1 MSRYIADYTINKP
14 DDLIKFIA
22 EDFLTKEGFRQTV
35 YKGETVWKKGV
46 GAVSAPQFIKLQY
59 GQGNVH
65 LEAWIKSF
73 GEHGVTGFYGAL
85 PKSELNSRVQTLVR
99 LLSQE
104 IPATQ
109 APIPTGATAA
119 DSFAKESPTPAPVP
133 VAVHNPTNK
142 ATISIITGILSILT
156 SLFIPLIGVIL
167 GIIAISTGRV
177 GKQSTAKG
185 LASAGFVTGIIG
197 LVISAAIWILNFVLS
212 FVLAIA

>member
-46 GAVSAPQFIKLQY
+46 GAVSAP
-59 GQGNVH
+59 H
-65 LEAWIKSF
+65 WIKSF

-104 IPATQ
+104 VPATQ
-109 APIPTGATAA
+109 TPSPTGEPAA
-119 DSFAKESPTPAPVP
+119 DSFAKTPPTPAPVP

>member
-133 VAVHNPTNK
+133 VAVHNPDWRDSRHHCHFHRQGRQTEHRK
-142 ATISIITGILSILT
+142 RAGLGRFRHRYHRPRDRCCYLDSQFCAVLCSGDCLS
-156 SLFIPLIGVIL
+156 
-167 GIIAISTGRV
+167 
-177 GKQSTAKG
+177 GK
-185 LASAGFVTGIIG
+185 
-197 LVISAAIWILNFVLS
+197 
-212 FVLAIA
+212 

>member
-85 PKSELNSRVQTLVR
+85 R
-99 LLSQE
+99 
-104 IPATQ
+104 
-109 APIPTGATAA
+109 
-119 DSFAKESPTPAPVP
+119 
-133 VAVHNPTNK
+133 K
-142 ATISIITGILSILT
+142 A
-156 SLFIPLIGVIL
+156 
-167 GIIAISTGRV
+167 
-177 GKQSTAKG
+177 
-185 LASAGFVTGIIG
+185 
-197 LVISAAIWILNFVLS
+197 N
-212 FVLAIA
+212 

>member
-104 IPATQ
+104 VPGTQ
-109 APIPTGATAA
+109 TPIPTGATAA
-119 DSFAKESPTPAPVP
+119 DSFAKTPPHTRSRP
-133 VAVHNPTNK
+133 SSRT
-142 ATISIITGILSILT
+142 
-156 SLFIPLIGVIL
+156 
-167 GIIAISTGRV
+167 
-177 GKQSTAKG
+177 
-185 LASAGFVTGIIG
+185 
-197 LVISAAIWILNFVLS
+197 
-212 FVLAIA
+212 